1 MSVFAIY
8 STILFFITFIHVIIL
23 RWFSL
28 EYIYD
33 NASRMWSSPF
43 SFVIMGLLLIVTIII
58 SKFVSKPFDETL
70 KSLEEQP
77 HKATDKEIEI
87 CLHCAKKLMRIT
99 LVANFLGFVV
109 GQIFVIINGIAQ
121 GRYEFIPMRVFFIIA
136 QAISFGGISAM
147 TTINC
152 TNRFLMH
159 KLEKLS
165 ISSIKILRQEK
176 TINISASISMVF
188 AIIVYFLIVNLL
200 TVPFGI
206 LLKAQNGTFSG
217 DLISAF
223 TGKGVSC
230 FFISLI
236 LCLLSFVPVISS
248 LSFNIKSTQKS
259 IEGIVE
265 NGDLSS
271 QINIKTTND
280 LGILTATIN
289 SLFKKLSAMIGELRT
304 ETSTVDKSA
313 LEITSASQT
322 AAANLLQ
329 MTTRFDEINVN
340 SQNQSSLIY
349 QADDNILKLA
359 DNINTVK
366 THVEQ
371 QSETIQ
377 DISASINNI
386 AENIFSVN
394 DTARQA
400 QLVSEELSEKSE
412 LGNNSAKNAVESMKE
427 IQAVSEE
434 VKNLSFVIE
443 DVSERTNLLAI
454 NAAIEA
460 SHAGKYGI
468 GFAVVADEVRKL
480 AMSTQQSA
488 HDVQDKIEEMSEKIT
503 AGVNAITTAG
513 QAFEN
518 ITSDIMKNADL
529 VKSISDAMEI
539 QSSNAD
545 KTQKNTAEIVN
556 AVQAIKELAEKETE
570 NAVKLRNFM
579 QTVIEATKST
589 EQAVSE
595 SSKATLNLQST
606 MQQVD
611 SAAESNKAVVQN
623 ITRYIQSFKTA
634 QDE

>member
-1 MSVFAIY
+1 MSVFVIY

-33 NASRMWSSPF
+33 NVSRMWSSPF
-43 SFVIMGLLLIVTIII
+43 SYAITAVLLVVTIFI

-70 KSLEEQP
+70 KTLEEQP
-77 HKATDKEIEI
+77 HKATDEEIKT
-87 CLHCAKKLMRIT
+87 CLHSSKKLTRIT
-99 LVANFLGFVV
+99 LIANFLGFVV
-109 GQIFVIINGIAQ
+109 GQTFVIINGIAQ
-121 GRYEFIPMRVFFIIA
+121 GRYEFIPVRIFFIIA

-159 KLEKLS
+159 KLEKLN

-176 TINISASISMVF
+176 TINISSSISMVF
-188 AIIVYFLIVNLL
+188 AIIVYFLVVNLL

-217 DLISAF
+217 NLISAF
-223 TGKGVSC
+223 TGKAFSC
-230 FFISLI
+230 FFISVI

-271 QINIKTTND
+271 QIIIKTTND

-289 SLFKKLSAMIGELRT
+289 TLFKKLSAMIGELRN

-313 LEITSASQT
+313 LEITSASQS
-322 AAANLLQ
+322 ASANLLQ
-329 MTTRFDEINVN
+329 MTARFDEINVN
-340 SQNQSSLIY
+340 SQKQSSLIY

-359 DNINTVK
+359 DNVNTVK

-371 QSETIQ
+371 QAGTMQ
-377 DISASINNI
+377 DISSSINQI

-400 QLVSEELSEKSE
+400 QLVSEQLSEKSE
-412 LGNNSAKNAVESMKE
+412 LGNNSAKNAVESMHE
-427 IQAVSEE
+427 IQLVSEE

-503 AGVNAITTAG
+503 AGVDAITTAG

-518 ITSDIMKNADL
+518 ITSDIMRNAAL

-545 KTQKNTAEIVN
+545 KTQKNAADIVN
-556 AVQAIKELAEKETE
+556 AVHAIKELAEKETE
-570 NAVKLRNFM
+570 NAEKLRNFM

-589 EQAVSE
+589 EKAVNE
-595 SSKATLNLQST
+595 SSMATQNLQNT

-611 SAAESNKAVVQN
+611 NAAESNKAVVQN
-623 ITRYIQSFKTA
+623 IMRYIQSFKTA
-634 QDE
+634 

>member
-1 MSVFAIY
+1 
-8 STILFFITFIHVIIL
+8 
-23 RWFSL
+23 
-28 EYIYD
+28 
-33 NASRMWSSPF
+33 
-43 SFVIMGLLLIVTIII
+43 
-58 SKFVSKPFDETL
+58 
-70 KSLEEQP
+70 
-77 HKATDKEIEI
+77 
-87 CLHCAKKLMRIT
+87 
-99 LVANFLGFVV
+99 
-109 GQIFVIINGIAQ
+109 
-121 GRYEFIPMRVFFIIA
+121 
-136 QAISFGGISAM
+136 
-147 TTINC
+147 
-152 TNRFLMH
+152 
-159 KLEKLS
+159 
-165 ISSIKILRQEK
+165 
-176 TINISASISMVF
+176 
-188 AIIVYFLIVNLL
+188 
-200 TVPFGI
+200 
-206 LLKAQNGTFSG
+206 
-217 DLISAF
+217 
-223 TGKGVSC
+223 
-230 FFISLI
+230 
-236 LCLLSFVPVISS
+236 
-248 LSFNIKSTQKS
+248 
-259 IEGIVE
+259 
-265 NGDLSS
+265 
-271 QINIKTTND
+271 
-280 LGILTATIN
+280 
-289 SLFKKLSAMIGELRT
+289 
-304 ETSTVDKSA
+304 
-313 LEITSASQT
+313 
-322 AAANLLQ
+322 

-366 THVEQ
+366 THVDQ

-634 QDE
+634 EDE

>member
-8 STILFFITFIHVIIL
+8 STVLFFISSIHVIIL

-28 EYIYD
+28 EYVYD
-33 NASRMWSSPF
+33 NPSRMWSSPF
-43 SFVIMGLLLIVTIII
+43 SFIVTGLLLILTIII
-58 SKFVSKPFDETL
+58 AKFVSKPFDATL
-70 KSLEEQP
+70 KALEEKQR
-77 HKATDKEIEI
+77 KATDKEIKT
-87 CLHCAKKLMRIT
+87 CLHSAKNLTRIT
-99 LVANFLGFVV
+99 LTADFLGFGV
-109 GQIFVIINGIAQ
+109 GQTFVIINGIAQ
-121 GRYEFIPMRVFFIIA
+121 GRYEFIPVRVFFVIA
-136 QAISFGGISAM
+136 QAISFGGISALS
-147 TTINC
+147 TINC
-152 TNRFLMH
+152 TNRLLMH
-159 KLEKLS
+159 KLAKLNISS
-165 ISSIKILRQEK
+165 ISSLRQEK
-176 TINISASISMVF
+176 TMDISVSISMVF
-188 AIIVYFLIVNLL
+188 AITTYFLVINLL

-206 LLKAQNGTFSG
+206 LLKAQTGTFSG

-223 TGKGVSC
+223 TGKALSC
-230 FFISLI
+230 FLISVV
-236 LCLLSFVPVISS
+236 LCLLSFVPIISS

-289 SLFKKLSAMIGELRT
+289 SLFKKLSSMINELRT

-313 LEITSASQT
+313 LEITTASQSAS
-322 AAANLLQ
+322 ANLLQ
-329 MTTRFDEINVN
+329 MTTRFNEININ
-340 SQNQSSLIY
+340 SQNQNNLIY

-359 DNINTVK
+359 DNVNTVK

-371 QSETIQ
+371 QSETMQ
-377 DISASINNI
+377 DISSSINEI
-386 AENIFSVN
+386 AQNIFSVN
-394 DTARQA
+394 NTARQA
-400 QLVSEELSEKSE
+400 QLVSEQLSEKSE

-488 HDVQDKIEEMSEKIT
+488 HDVQNKIEEMSEKIT
-503 AGVNAITTAG
+503 AGVDAITTAG

-518 ITSDIMKNADL
+518 ITSDIMKNAAL

-539 QSSNAD
+539 QSNNAD
-545 KTQKNTAEIVN
+545 KTQKNAAEIVK
-556 AVQAIKELAEKETE
+556 AVHAINELAEKETE
-570 NAVKLRNFM
+570 NANKLRNFM

-589 EQAVSE
+589 ERAVNE
-595 SSKATLNLQST
+595 SSQATQDLQNT

-611 SAAESNKAVVQN
+611 KAAESNKSVVQN
-623 ITRYIQSFKTA
+623 ITHYIQSFKTA
-634 QDE
+634 ED